1 VKFTRFEPFKVLAHY
16 PKLKELS
23 RGNFVDPVQWVVY
36 PTNICKLKCGHCIM
50 QELRKGNEYLPKST
64 MNKMVQDCIRLGVK
78 SVRFTGGGEPTL
90 NLATIPTI
98 KRLREAGI
106 EVALD
111 TSLTTYIEGLE
122 VDYLRVSVDCAS
134 REGYIKVHGVDKW
147 HDLQMN
153 MHNLKGCKEIGLAY
167 LLRHDNADELVPFLE
182 WAQQFPYTFIH
193 VRPAYWPQHNLEIQD
208 VMQQIMLQKPALENQ
223 YRGLTI
229 SVEKFQGY
237 WTDRTYSRCLAS
249 GLKSILTADGSFM
262 VCQDRFI
269 KWGNYNEQTFEE
281 CWYSDEHRDAI
292 AKINLDQCPR
302 CVEVHPNEIIE
313 HCVCNDGLKLGLI

>member
-1 VKFTRFEPFKVLAHY
+1 MKFTRFEPFKVLAHY

-23 RGNFVDPVQWVVY
+23 RGNFVDPVQMVVY

-50 QELRKGNEYLPKST
+50 KDLRKGGEWLPKAT
-64 MNKMVQDCIRLGVK
+64 MDKLVKDCIRLGVK

-111 TSLTTYIEGLE
+111 SSLTSYIEGLE

-134 REGYIKVHGVDKW
+134 QEGYKKIHGYDGW
-147 HDLQMN
+147 HALQAN
-153 MHNLKGCKEIGLAY
+153 MYKLQGCKEIGLAY
-167 LLRHDNADELVPFLE
+167 LIRHDNIDELVPFLE
-182 WAQQFPYTFIH
+182 WAQQFQYTFIH
-193 VRPAYWPQHNLEIQD
+193 VRPAYWPEHDTEIQN
-208 VMQQIMLQKPALENQ
+208 VMQELMLEKEYLENT

-229 SVEKFQGY
+229 SVDKFAGF
-237 WTDRTYSRCLAS
+237 WTDRKYDKCLAS

-269 KWGNYNEQTFEE
+269 KWGNYNDQTFEE
-281 CWYSDEHRDAI
+281 CWYSDEHRKAVDS
-292 AKINLDQCPR
+292 INLDGCPR
-302 CVEVHPNEIIE
+302 CVEVHPNEIIQ
-313 HCVCNDGLKLGLI
+313 HCVCSDSLKLGLI